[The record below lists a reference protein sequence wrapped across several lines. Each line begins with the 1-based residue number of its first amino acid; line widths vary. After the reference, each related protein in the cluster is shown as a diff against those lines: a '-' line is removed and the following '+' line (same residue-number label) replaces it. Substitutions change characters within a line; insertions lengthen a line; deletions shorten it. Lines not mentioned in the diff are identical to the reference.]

1 MKKYFAAL
9 ATTAVISTAPQAF
22 AVDNTLEVKGIITPV
37 ACTPVFSNNGTIE
50 LGKIS
55 SKELNPDTHKKIRE
69 NNIQLVVTCSAPQSF
84 SLNPI
89 DNRRETSTGDW
100 FGLGLTTNLEKLGY
114 FYPAIVSVNDGATPL
129 DPIDSTDEENWSKA
143 TSAKPGRYL
152 SVAAIGDTSP
162 IKAENVTFD
171 FRVDTY
177 IAPAN
182 GLTLDQ
188 DVTIDGSATFDL
200 AYY

>member
-129 DPIDSTDEENWSKA
+129 DPIDSIDEENWSKA

>member
-1 MKKYFAAL
+1 MKKYLAAF

>member
-1 MKKYFAAL
+1 MKKYLAAF

-22 AVDNTLEVKGIITPV
+22 AVDNTLEVKGTIIPV
-37 ACTPVFSNNGTIE
+37 ACTPVFSNDGIIE

-55 SKELNPDTHKKIRE
+55 SKELNPDTHKKVRE

-114 FYPAIVSVNDGATPL
+114 FYPEILSVKDGATPL
-129 DPIDSTDEENWSKA
+129 DPIDSIDEENWSKA

-152 SVAAIGDTSP
+152 SVAAIGGTSP
-162 IKAENVTFD
+162 IDAEVVTFD

>member
-129 DPIDSTDEENWSKA
+129 DPIDSTVEENWSKA